1 MGRPKKEEKSR
12 ASRTVGVRLTPGE
25 VEELEELVRQ
35 ENAERE
41 ARGEEGGVTAGGLV
55 RWLVRREVE
64 RRKRGLEVGFYF
76 FKSEGLETWEKEGST
91 PPKAGVSFS
100 NPSGGSE
107 GGPMLVLW
115 PAGRPG
121 GGGQARG
128 KLGAPSSSG
137 PVGAPGRTPIVAT
150 EAATG
155 AGALPEGRDL
165 A

>member
-55 RWLVRREVE
+55 RWLVKREVE

-76 FKSEGLETWEKEGST
+76 FKSEGLDTWEKEGST
-91 PPKAGVSFS
+91 PRKAGVSFS
-100 NPSGGSE
+100 KVPGGSE
-107 GGPMLVLW
+107 GGPICLLYTSPSPRDRTRSRM
-115 PAGRPG
+115 
-121 GGGQARG
+121 
-128 KLGAPSSSG
+128 PSS
-137 PVGAPGRTPIVAT
+137 A
-150 EAATG
+150 
-155 AGALPEGRDL
+155 
-165 A
+165 